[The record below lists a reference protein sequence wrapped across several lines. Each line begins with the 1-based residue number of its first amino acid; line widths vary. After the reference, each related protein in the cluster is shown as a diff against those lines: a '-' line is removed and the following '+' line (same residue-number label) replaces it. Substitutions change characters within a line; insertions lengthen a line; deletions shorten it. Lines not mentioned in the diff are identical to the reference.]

1 MKTVILNKLMVKN
14 FKGAK
19 ELEVVFNDHVTSL
32 YGKNGTFKSTTYDAF
47 LWLLFGK
54 NSDDRKDFNIKN
66 TVDTNLNRQDHEVQM
81 ILSINGET
89 NSLKRIYKEKWQ
101 KIKGEETQRY
111 TGNETLFYWND
122 VPMQQKE
129 FVAKINS
136 IIDESVFKLITN
148 PLAFNELKWTDRR
161 NVLMQICG
169 DVSDEETAGNNVEYK
184 ALVANLTQGK
194 TMSDYL
200 KQIIASIKKAKDDLK
215 AIPTRIDEILRSK
228 PEALDFESLK
238 NELSENEEKLKNVDA
253 KISDA
258 NTAFQSKLDSQKDK
272 RIKANNLKSE
282 IQIIEQNTV
291 SEIEA
296 SLKPDTTLLDSAKRD
311 LETKK
316 IEFSAAENE
325 LNILNSKIVT
335 LDGEIN
341 GTDVKLNN
349 LRNEWELENAKEF
362 KFEGDCKC
370 PHCLVDFDIDLIE
383 PKRSEMLSNIEVKR
397 AEMLNSFNS
406 QKRLNLDMINTRG
419 GNLTKE
425 KEAFQKNLESVKERI
440 ETCKTNVST
449 LKKEVQIL
457 EEKVISEQSKFAK
470 SDFIDKRLLID
481 EKLLQNT
488 VYQSKK
494 VELST
499 LESTIEETPEVKN
512 SELVEERNNLVC
524 KIDEI
529 KAKLLTEAQ
538 IISVDERVSKLKSE
552 ETSLSQQIADVEKT
566 QFLIENFEK
575 LKMETLEKKVNSK
588 FKIVT
593 FKMFESQVNGGE
605 SPACEIL
612 VNGVPFSDANTASKI
627 NAGLDIINILCEYYQ
642 ISAPIFIDNRES
654 VTEIIDT
661 QSQIVNLIVSEADK
675 TLRVA

>member
-1 MKTVILNKLMVKN
+1 MKTVIINKLMVKN

-66 TVDTNLNRQDHEVQM
+66 TVDTNLNRQDHEVEM
-81 ILSINGET
+81 ILSIDGKT
-89 NSLKRIYKEKWQ
+89 NTLKRIYKEKWQ

-148 PLAFNELKWTDRR
+148 PLAFNDLKWTERR

-169 DVSDEETAGNNVEYK
+169 DVSDEETAGDNPQYK

-194 TMSDYL
+194 TMADYL
-200 KQIIASIKKAKDDLK
+200 KQIVASIKKAKDDLK

-228 PEALDFESLK
+228 PEVLDFDLLRA
-238 NELSENEEKLKNVDA
+238 ELSTNETKLKSIDD
-253 KISDA
+253 KISDS
-258 NTAFQSKLDSQKDK
+258 NKAFQAKLDAQRDK
-272 RIKANNLKSE
+272 KIKANNLKSDIE
-282 IQIIEQNTV
+282 IIEQNATNQANNQ
-291 SEIEA
+291 I
-296 SLKPDTTLLDSAKRD
+296 KPDTSVLDGLKIEKQNAESEISTFENSLRTLDTKFKGIKQEIKNVSDKIEAKR
-311 LETKK
+311 T
-316 IEFSAAENE
+316 
-325 LNILNSKIVT
+325 
-335 LDGEIN
+335 
-341 GTDVKLNN
+341 
-349 LRNEWELENAKEF
+349 EWVSENAKTLTFNDDYFHCPTCKREF
-362 KFEGDCKC
+362 ESCDVENKK
-370 PHCLVDFDIDLIE
+370 
-383 PKRSEMLSNIEVKR
+383 SEALQNFKNNKQ
-397 AEMLNSFNS
+397 AKLNE
-406 QKRLNLDMINTRG
+406 INQEG
-419 GNLTKE
+419 GNLATQKESLE
-425 KEAFQKNLESVKERI
+425 KELEGIEKTIQDVISNRSKAIEKRDTIDLKIENASSATLSDSEKPTFESVYESILVSNMDYKNKVGELQTLI
-440 ETCKTNVST
+440 ES
-449 LKKEVQIL
+449 
-457 EEKVISEQSKFAK
+457 
-470 SDFIDKRLLID
+470 
-481 EKLLQNT
+481 
-488 VYQSKK
+488 
-494 VELST
+494 
-499 LESTIEETPEVKN
+499 IEEIPTVNN
-512 SELVEERNNLVC
+512 SELVQERNDLTC

-529 KAKLLTEAQ
+529 KAKLLTESQ
-538 IISVDERVSKLKSE
+538 IKSVDERVSKLKAE
-552 ETSLSQQIADVEKT
+552 ESSLSQQIADVEKT

-661 QSQIVNLIVSEADK
+661 QSQIVNLIVSEADT